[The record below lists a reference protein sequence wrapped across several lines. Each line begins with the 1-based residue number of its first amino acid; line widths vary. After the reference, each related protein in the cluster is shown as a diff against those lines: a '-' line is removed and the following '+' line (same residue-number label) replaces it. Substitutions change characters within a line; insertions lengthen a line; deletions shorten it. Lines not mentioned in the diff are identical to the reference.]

1 MRNLFAA
8 AALAA
13 FAIASPPASAQ
24 RADVRHVA
32 FAEAVTEVRQVGDTV
47 FARAGGWF
55 RLSLCDAAPICA
67 DPAEPPPRNTA
78 PDGIPHGFVATAPS
92 GGVTGAWYTQPTARY
107 DHGVLGDAIEG
118 GGLAVQSAAGRLD
131 VTLSDRFVFEDIA
144 PRLAD
149 LDQDGI
155 NEIVTIR
162 SDIFAGA
169 AIAVYE
175 TGPDGLVEVAAT
187 KPIGQQHRWLN
198 IAGIADY
205 SGDGRL
211 DIAMVRTPHIR
222 GRLEV
227 WTLRG
232 NRLERLGT
240 VNGFSNH
247 AIGSTELGLAAT
259 ADFNGDSILDLAVP
273 DSSRLS
279 LRYVSLAGGTAR
291 ILDATPLAG
300 RVTTALGLLAG
311 PQGPVIVVGLDR
323 GRMAVITP

>member
-1 MRNLFAA
+1 MRIHLAA
-8 AALAA
+8 AA
-13 FAIASPPASAQ
+13 FAVIALSTPPAAAQ

-32 FAEAVTEVRQVGDTV
+32 FEAPVTEVRQAGDAV
-47 FARAGGWF
+47 FVRADGWF
-55 RLSLCDAAPICA
+55 RLSPCDAAPICA
-67 DPAEPPPRNTA
+67 DPATPPPRATA
-78 PDGIPHGFVATAPS
+78 PDGIPHGYVATAPS

-107 DHGVLGDAIEG
+107 GHGVLGDAIEG
-118 GGLAVQSAAGRLD
+118 GGLAVQAAAGRLD
-131 VTLSDRFVFEDIA
+131 LTLSDRFVFEDIA

-162 SDIFAGA
+162 SDVFAGA

-175 TGPDGLVEVAAT
+175 TGIDGLVEVAAT
-187 KPIGQQHRWLN
+187 KSIGQPNRWLN

-247 AIGSTELGLAAT
+247 AIGSTELGQAVT
-259 ADFNGDSILDLAVP
+259 ADFNGDSIADLAVP
-273 DSSRLS
+273 DASRLG

-300 RVTTALGLLAG
+300 RVTTALGVLAG
-311 PQGPVIVVGLDR
+311 PRGPVIVGGLDR
-323 GRMAVITP
+323 GRLAVITP